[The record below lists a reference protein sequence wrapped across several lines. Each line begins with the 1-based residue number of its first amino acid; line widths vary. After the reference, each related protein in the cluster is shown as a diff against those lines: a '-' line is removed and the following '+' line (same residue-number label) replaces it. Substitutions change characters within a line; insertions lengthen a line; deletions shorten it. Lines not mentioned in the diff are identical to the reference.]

1 MSNADKSKHQAAIPA
16 WQRKQE
22 PLSRN
27 DGSDTAAKPESDAS
41 TRSTDGSNVAAK
53 QEFDATNELPDSLR
67 EPTGR
72 LANTP
77 NTDGSQVAAKQ
88 EFEASKETP
97 DSPRFSSGHLAST
110 PNTHGS
116 QVAAKQE
123 FDASNALPH
132 NLREPDSPVV
142 NTPRTDGSDIAA
154 SQEFEASKTVI
165 DQVRKF
171 LQDPNVKDAPM
182 QKKLSFLE
190 SKGVQ
195 RDVIQDVLS
204 SETTS
209 ATFSTADFQTSRQ
222 VQEPNQV
229 HNHVP
234 PIVTY
239 PEFLMQPQNP
249 PPIVTVKRLLST
261 AYITGGL
268 VATIYALSNFI
279 ISPMAAN
286 LAEARHELAEHS
298 SDKLSLINDKLSSLV
313 SAVPLYTKTKTGT
326 ADSDDIDDNESTVS
340 DPTEL
345 FHRDIGTQTSAP
357 PSPATESPDPDNSLA
372 APESVLS
379 KQQTC
384 LKIMHSHMSELLDAN
399 ESNASTNEDIQ
410 TGTSDFKQYLDRLA
424 YSIPAYQYHPGDSVF
439 TPPGTPKDKKDD
451 AVAAFKAEIRGVKGV
466 LLSAKRFPSA
476 AVR

>member
-1 MSNADKSKHQAAIPA
+1 MSNTDKSKHQAAIPA
-16 WQRKQE
+16 WQRTQE

-27 DGSDTAAKPESDAS
+27 DGSDAA
-41 TRSTDGSNVAAK
+41 T
-53 QEFDATNELPDSLR
+53 LI
-67 EPTGR
+67 
-72 LANTP
+72 NTP

-97 DSPRFSSGHLAST
+97 DSLREASERLANT
-110 PNTHGS
+110 PNTDGS

-123 FDASNALPH
+123 FEASKELPDSLRESSGHLASTLNTDGSAVAAKQEFDASSALPH
-132 NLREPDSPVV
+132 LREPDSPVLE
-142 NTPRTDGSDIAA
+142 TSSTHGSDMAA
-154 SQEFEASKTVI
+154 NQEFEASKTVI

-171 LQDPNVKDAPM
+171 LQDPSVKDAPM
-182 QKKLSFLE
+182 QKKISFLE

-195 RDVIQDVLS
+195 RDIIQDVLS

-209 ATFSTADFQTSRQ
+209 TTFSTADFQTSRQ
-222 VQEPNQV
+222 AQEQGQL

-239 PEFLMQPQNP
+239 PEFLMQPQSP
-249 PPIVTVKRLLST
+249 PPIVTVNRLLST

-268 VATIYALSNFI
+268 VATIYALSKFI

-313 SAVPLYTKTKTGT
+313 SIIPPSTNTKAGNV
-326 ADSDDIDDNESTVS
+326 DSDEIDDNESTVS

-357 PSPATESPDPDNSLA
+357 PSPGPESPGSDNTLA
-372 APESVLS
+372 APESVLT
-379 KQQTC
+379 KQETC
-384 LKIMHSHMSELLDAN
+384 LKIIHSHMSELLAAN
-399 ESNASTNEDIQ
+399 ESNASSNEDVQSGI
-410 TGTSDFKQYLDRLA
+410 SDFKQYLDRMA
-424 YSIPAYQYHPGDSVF
+424 YSIPAYQYHPGESVF

>member
-1 MSNADKSKHQAAIPA
+1 MSNADKSKHQPAIPA

-22 PLSRN
+22 PLSRD
-27 DGSDTAAKPESDAS
+27 DGSDAAAKPESDAS
-41 TRSTDGSNVAAK
+41 STDGSNVAAK
-53 QEFDATNELPDSLR
+53 QEFDATKDLPDSLR
-67 EPTGR
+67 EPSGP
-72 LANTP
+72 LANTK

-97 DSPRFSSGHLAST
+97 DGLRESSGRLAST
-110 PNTHGS
+110 PNTDGS
-116 QVAAKQE
+116 SMAAKQE
-123 FDASNALPH
+123 FDASSALPNH
-132 NLREPDSPVV
+132 LHEPDSPVV

-165 DQVRKF
+165 DQVREF
-171 LQDPNVKDAPM
+171 LQDPNVKDAPI
-182 QKKLSFLE
+182 QKKISFLE

-195 RDVIQDVLS
+195 RDIIQDVLS
-204 SETTS
+204 GETTS

-222 VQEPNQV
+222 PQEPSQL

-239 PEFLMQPQNP
+239 PEFLMQPQSP
-249 PPIVTVKRLLST
+249 PPIVTVNRLLST

-268 VATIYALSNFI
+268 VATIYALSKFI

-298 SDKLSLINDKLSSLV
+298 SSKLSLINDKLSSLV
-313 SAVPLYTKTKTGT
+313 STVPPSTKTKTET
-326 ADSDDIDDNESTVS
+326 ADSDGIDDNESTVS

-357 PSPATESPDPDNSLA
+357 PSPGPESPDTSNTLV

-379 KQQTC
+379 KQETC
-384 LKIMHSHMSELLDAN
+384 LKIIHSHMSELLAAN
-399 ESNASTNEDIQ
+399 ESNASSNEDVQSGI
-410 TGTSDFKQYLDRLA
+410 GDFKQYLDRMA